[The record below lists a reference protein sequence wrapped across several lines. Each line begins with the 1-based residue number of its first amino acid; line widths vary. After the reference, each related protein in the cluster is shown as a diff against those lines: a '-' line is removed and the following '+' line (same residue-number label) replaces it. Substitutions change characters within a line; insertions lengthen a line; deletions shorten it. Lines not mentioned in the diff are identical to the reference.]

1 MSSQEAD
8 TQYAFDGQL
17 VFNGLYSTNVLDAG
31 LNFDSVVE
39 NELND
44 FSKGEPGSPSRGY
57 ELLKF
62 AEFATQSHLLG
73 DNIKNS
79 VEDIQAIRRKYESWD
94 SGEDIDGNEVSVRSV
109 NHYDIYWD
117 VPDYLF
123 VKGNKTQASR
133 ASDIVQYTLG
143 DYISATEIEFHPDF
157 LLWLFYRFK
166 SEDTQLNDNFKIN
179 LLSDAEIEGEKEDRY
194 GKRSRVDKST
204 DITKSTTVLIGMLKN
219 KDLTRLEGV
228 FDVVDKYVKANIEV
242 GGRVHV
248 KASHSIEGAEDVYRM
263 SLAITFL
270 RELVSLYEDWIEL
283 PGDDKYPPLDF
294 FTELYEECEKQG
306 AELTFPYDDV
316 VETYRQ
322 RRNQGEGRVKQ
333 SDIDEF
339 K

>member
-1 MSSQEAD
+1 
-8 TQYAFDGQL
+8 
-17 VFNGLYSTNVLDAG
+17 
-31 LNFDSVVE
+31 
-39 NELND
+39 
-44 FSKGEPGSPSRGY
+44 
-57 ELLKF
+57 
-62 AEFATQSHLLG
+62 
-73 DNIKNS
+73 
-79 VEDIQAIRRKYESWD
+79 
-94 SGEDIDGNEVSVRSV
+94 
-109 NHYDIYWD
+109 
-117 VPDYLF
+117 
-123 VKGNKTQASR
+123 
-133 ASDIVQYTLG
+133 
-143 DYISATEIEFHPDF
+143 
-157 LLWLFYRFK
+157 
-166 SEDTQLNDNFKIN
+166 
-179 LLSDAEIEGEKEDRY
+179 
-194 GKRSRVDKST
+194 
-204 DITKSTTVLIGMLKN
+204 MLKN

-283 PGDDKYPPLDF
+283 PGDNKYPPLDF